1 MGNRNGVVSIAVASL
16 LCAMAVGVPAQ
27 EKSKYPDWSGQWS
40 RVPDG
45 DVPRYDP
52 TKPIRKQEAPLKPVY
67 QARFE
72 ASMRDQDLGGMGL
85 DMAYSCRP
93 PGMPR
98 MMSGV
103 ALMEFLI
110 SPGVTHILFDRNDYA
125 PRRIYTDGR
134 EWPKIGIDDTTFPGY
149 SIGEWID
156 KDSDGRYDELLVE
169 TRRVRNPRT
178 WDQSGMPMADDDE
191 GVIKERLFL
200 DESNPPILHDEM
212 TTIDNSLTRPWA
224 VLKNYRRAPKVQL
237 HRKSS
242 LDHHWEGGLLP
253 QRRRHHHANKEE
265 SAASRFEIFQSSEEI
280 ASRSLNRKTAKTLV
294 VKVPQTLQAA
304 ADEVIE

>member
-1 MGNRNGVVSIAVASL
+1 MGNRNGIVSTAVAGL
-16 LCAMAVGVPAQ
+16 LCAMAVDAAAQ
-27 EKSKYPDWSGQWS
+27 EKSRHPDWFGQWS

-45 DVPRYDP
+45 GVPRYDP
-52 TKPIRKQEAPLKPVY
+52 TKPIRKQEAPLKPEY

-156 KDSDGRYDELLVE
+156 KDGDGRYDELLVE
-169 TRRVRNPRT
+169 TRHVRNPRT
-178 WDQSGMPMADDDE
+178 WDQSGMPIADDDE

-200 DESNPPILHDEM
+200 DESNPAILHNEM
-212 TTIDNSLTRPWA
+212 TTIDNSLTRPWT
-224 VLKNYRRAPKVQL
+224 VLKNYRRAPKVRWAENNCIESQA
-237 HRKSS
+237 
-242 LDHHWEGGLLP
+242 WITIG
-253 QRRRHHHANKEE
+253 KEVYYL
-265 SAASRFEIFQSSEEI
+265 SGDGTIMPIKKNQPPPDLKYFNQ
-280 ASRSLNRKTAKTLV
+280 
-294 VKVPQTLQAA
+294 VKK
-304 ADEVIE
+304 